1 MPLTDYKFCGKVELE
16 LVANKKTVQ
25 GSNSKFDFWNGKDWP
40 IPVGSLADG
49 TTPESSNVENA
60 SFEISLVC
68 VANGFLAGQTKEV
81 SVLQGGRGIFIYC
94 QEHVASRHVIE
105 CIPL

>member
-40 IPVGSLADG
+40 IPVGSLSRWG
-49 TTPESSNVENA
+49 N
-60 SFEISLVC
+60 SL
-68 VANGFLAGQTKEV
+68 
-81 SVLQGGRGIFIYC
+81 R
-94 QEHVASRHVIE
+94 
-105 CIPL
+105 